1 MPYFVTQ
8 LALQSLPEENF
19 RQILALL
26 PLSQRI
32 RSAELVSRHWR
43 QALRD
48 QEVLSVV
55 DFAQDPSWRN
65 QVQSALSVDLVHLC
79 TIWLIYSPHGTH
91 GLLSN
96 SGQHKVI

>member
-1 MPYFVTQ
+1 MSHFIIK
-8 LALQSLPEENF
+8 LDLQSLPEENV

-55 DFAQDPSWRN
+55 DFAQDPLWRN
-65 QVQSALSVDLVHLC
+65 QVPSALSVDLVQVC
-79 TIWLIYSPHGTH
+79 TH
-91 GLLSN
+91 GHSLFNSGLSI
-96 SGQHKVI
+96 SGQHKVV